1 MKDVTR
7 FVVVAALS
15 AIVTLGLSKGIAEQS
30 NLDPTFVAPEEF
42 TTALENERV
51 RVVRV
56 NVLDGSQ
63 PARHSHPD
71 RVVIFVNECTWLE
84 ASNDGSVLEETYS
97 AGEVSWQEATIHES
111 YPNRMKDTCELLEV
125 ELK

>member
-1 MKDVTR
+1 MKDVKR
-7 FVVVAALS
+7 CAVVAALS
-15 AIVTLGLSKGIAEQS
+15 AIVTLGVSKGFAEKS
-30 NLDPTFVAPEEF
+30 DLDPVLVAPEEF
-42 TTALENERV
+42 TTVFENERV

-56 NVLDGSQ
+56 SVADGSQ

-71 RVVIFVNECTWLE
+71 RVVVFVNDCTWLE
-84 ASNDGSVLEETYS
+84 SSNEGAILEETYA

-111 YPNRMKDTCELLEV
+111 HPNRVKNTCELLEV